1 MAGNHDMSCCI
12 LDWRRAS
19 AGAEPR
25 LGDSERVADSDPHSM
40 PNASDFVL
48 ASCQATLFTPVAEVS
63 AVRLLTKLLPD
74 WVDRFDAD
82 PMVLPLPEA
91 VPKEVPRLMLSSRS
105 EEWKCEIA
113 PGCMN
118 LIWQKTTR
126 AAEPTSL
133 AERYG
138 MLIPLLAQYAAALES
153 RVGRLAAVIS
163 RYVEH
168 GSPARLLA
176 SHFCKEEWLQALLNR
191 PDDFELHAHKVF
203 LLGGRFQV
211 NSWVRNKTGV
221 LNLPGDEAQKPVV
234 LAEQDFNTL
243 AEEQATRNFATDEI
257 SAFFRAAAVGF
268 DETLR
273 LYYPSDARV

>member
-19 AGAEPR
+19 AEPR
-25 LGDSERVADSDPHSM
+25 PGDSERVADSDPHSM

-138 MLIPLLAQYAAALES
+138 DPLAGTIC
-153 RVGRLAAVIS
+153 R
-163 RYVEH
+163 
-168 GSPARLLA
+168 
-176 SHFCKEEWLQALLNR
+176 
-191 PDDFELHAHKVF
+191 
-203 LLGGRFQV
+203 
-211 NSWVRNKTGV
+211 
-221 LNLPGDEAQKPVV
+221 
-234 LAEQDFNTL
+234 
-243 AEEQATRNFATDEI
+243 
-257 SAFFRAAAVGF
+257 RA
-268 DETLR
+268 
-273 LYYPSDARV
+273 